1 MRRARV
7 IVWWLGLVSAAV
19 PCGAAAQARAPRD
32 LRAEALRALRPGDSL
47 RIRTAEAL
55 LSVRLVGRP
64 ADSLSVRAGED
75 AWMLPLSAIDG
86 VWVLHRRAGQG
97 AATGAMVG
105 AVTASV
111 PALACAVSAG
121 ACVLVFVPML
131 HVARALGPRL
141 VGVLGAVGIGA
152 VTGAAIGALIGL
164 GVERWD
170 QLYPSPLFSDRLL
183 QPEPGGGAGLTVD
196 LAMVP
201 PFIAQGDSVLA
212 RVTLA
217 NSTRDTLEI
226 LDGGCPVRLRALL
239 DSRNDETFPAVC
251 PLGLR
256 VTRLPPGSNQRQ
268 LWVRPSFP
276 PGNYRTEVTAT
287 VLARRRPDP
296 FSTAGATRVVAR
308 AGFRIE

>member
-1 MRRARV
+1 
-7 IVWWLGLVSAAV
+7 V

-47 RIRTAEAL
+47 RVSTAEAL
-55 LSVRLVGRP
+55 LSVRFVLRA
-64 ADSLSVRAGED
+64 ADSLSVRAGDD
-75 AWMLPLSAIDG
+75 ARMLPLSAIDG
-86 VWVLHRRAGQG
+86 VWVMHRRTGQG
-97 AATGAMVG
+97 AATGAMVVG
-105 AVTASV
+105 VTAAA
-111 PALACAVSAG
+111 PALVCAVSAG
-121 ACVLVFVPML
+121 ACLLVLLPIF
-131 HVARALGPRL
+131 HAADALGPRV

-152 VTGAAIGALIGL
+152 VAGAVIGALIGSR
-164 GVERWD
+164 VERWD
-170 QLYPSPLFSDRLL
+170 QVYPSPLFSDRLL
-183 QPEPGGGAGLTVD
+183 QPEPGGDAGLTVD
-196 LAMVP
+196 LTMVP

-217 NSTRDTLEI
+217 NTTRDTLEI
-226 LDGGCPVRLRALL
+226 LEGGCPVRLRALL